1 MIRIRAFLFANLSG
15 FCFSASGVAK
25 STVFCGRLG
34 GVARPAEPLPVGSL
48 PEQRHITLVRDDV
61 VNIRG
66 SNNQVAGRTVTT
78 QRMLGQVARSSL
90 LPLVVVATGRA
101 GFAGFL
107 AGEALKQV
115 QVIVAVARVARE
127 LVAALGVAGFL
138 GA

>member
-1 MIRIRAFLFANLSG
+1 MILICIFLIEKSAIFCTRAP
-15 FCFSASGVAK
+15 GVAK

-66 SNNQVAGRTVTT
+66 SNNQIAGRTVAT
-78 QRMLGQVARSSL
+78 QRMLGQVARPGL

-101 GFAGFL
+101 GFAGLL
-107 AGEALKQV
+107 AGDALEQV
-115 QVIVAVARVARE
+115 KVIVAVARVARE
-127 LVAALGVAGFL
+127 PVAALGVTGL
-138 GA
+138 LRS